1 MAISDE
7 QYQKLAEYI
16 IQECTPAEV
25 RQIIVGDFVPL
36 KDLIVNELLVCD
48 YQGTIL
54 DVVFEDLFTQK
65 KKPILKTQL
74 KEFADF
80 LMSDL
85 SLVYLQYQVSKIVN
99 KTK

>member
-16 IQECTPAEV
+16 VQECTPAEV
-25 RQIIVGDFVPL
+25 RQILSGDFSAF
-36 KDLIVNELLVCD
+36 KELIVNELLLND

-54 DVVFEDLFTQK
+54 DIVFEDLFTQK
-65 KKPILKTQL
+65 KKPILKSQF

-80 LMSDL
+80 LMSDMSLIYLKHNL
-85 SLVYLQYQVSKIVN
+85 SKLVN
-99 KTK
+99 K